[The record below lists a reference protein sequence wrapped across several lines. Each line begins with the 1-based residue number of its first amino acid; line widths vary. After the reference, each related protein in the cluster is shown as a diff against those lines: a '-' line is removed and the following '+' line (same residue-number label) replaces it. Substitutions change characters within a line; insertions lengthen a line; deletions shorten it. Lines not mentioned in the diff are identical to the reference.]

1 MSMRDIAAQAG
12 VGLPLIVYHFE
23 TKQNLYRALFER
35 FRTLLDA
42 RLTALHAPV
51 APGVT
56 RWSTSSARWFC
67 QWCRRRAGRPAAY
80 AKLVAREVSD
90 PREAERGIVA
100 EYFDPFAVEFVHAIR
115 TVLPRQDPDYA
126 HWAYLYAVGAL
137 VMSVFDRRIERIS
150 EGQTHAGDLK
160 NKAEYLVR
168 FIVAGMRAG
177 SSEPDLAGAGQEE
190 EGHGPCRSVQ
200 AAFGKRCRVV
210 ACDGEVIRLDAPSNR
225 GHEQRR
231 AGGQHRATT
240 ILNQVTAPN
249 PSQLMGTM
257 EVAGTPT

>member
-1 MSMRDIAAQAG
+1 M
-12 VGLPLIVYHFE
+12 
-23 TKQNLYRALFER
+23 
-35 FRTLLDA
+35 
-42 RLTALHAPV
+42 
-51 APGVT
+51 
-56 RWSTSSARWFC
+56 
-67 QWCRRRAGRPAAY
+67 
-80 AKLVAREVSD
+80 SD

-150 EGQTHAGDLK
+150 EGQTHAGDEEQGGVLG
-160 NKAEYLVR
+160 ALHR
-168 FIVAGMRAG
+168 RGHAGGARASLICRCG
-177 SSEPDLAGAGQEE
+177 TGR

-225 GHEQRR
+225 EHEQRR

-257 EVAGTPT
+257 EVAVPPLSHTPVVGKCAARAGPDQRSRPEASGISAEWL

>member
-1 MSMRDIAAQAG
+1 M
-12 VGLPLIVYHFE
+12 
-23 TKQNLYRALFER
+23 
-35 FRTLLDA
+35 
-42 RLTALHAPV
+42 HAPV
-51 APGVT
+51 APGVDPLEHIV
-56 RWSTSSARWFC
+56 
-67 QWCRRRAGRPAAY
+67 RALVLPVVQAQGGEAGVAY

-190 EGHGPCRSVQ
+190 EGAWALSIGSGCVRQTMSCRCVRRRGDP
-200 AAFGKRCRVV
+200 ARCAVKPWARAT
-210 ACDGEVIRLDAPSNR
+210 ACRWSTSRHHHPEPG
-225 GHEQRR
+225 
-231 AGGQHRATT
+231 HRAQSLAADGDDGSGRYPHLATHPSLASAQHAQAR
-240 ILNQVTAPN
+240 INDPGRRRQESAPN
-249 PSQLMGTM
+249 GCDS
-257 EVAGTPT
+257 A

>member
-1 MSMRDIAAQAG
+1 MR
-12 VGLPLIVYHFE
+12 PSR
-23 TKQNLYRALFER
+23 RAW
-35 FRTLLDA
+35 
-42 RLTALHAPV
+42 
-51 APGVT
+51 T

-67 QWCRRRAGRPAAY
+67 QWCRRRAGRPAWPTPSWWPG
-80 AKLVAREVSD
+80 KCRT
-90 PREAERGIVA
+90 REAERGIVA

-150 EGQTHAGDLK
+150 EGQTHAGDEEQGGVLG
-160 NKAEYLVR
+160 ALHRRGHAGGARASLIWPVR
-168 FIVAGMRAG
+168 DRKRK
-177 SSEPDLAGAGQEE
+177 
-190 EGHGPCRSVQ
+190 GHGPCRSVQ

-249 PSQLMGTM
+249 PRS
-257 EVAGTPT
+257 

>member
-1 MSMRDIAAQAG
+1 M
-12 VGLPLIVYHFE
+12 
-23 TKQNLYRALFER
+23 
-35 FRTLLDA
+35 
-42 RLTALHAPV
+42 
-51 APGVT
+51 
-56 RWSTSSARWFC
+56 
-67 QWCRRRAGRPAAY
+67 AY
-80 AKLVAREVSD
+80 AKLVARKCRTRAKPSAASW
-90 PREAERGIVA
+90 RSI
-100 EYFDPFAVEFVHAIR
+100 FDPFAVEFVHAIR

-150 EGQTHAGDLK
+150 EGQTHAGDEEQGGVLG
-160 NKAEYLVR
+160 ALHRRGHAGGARASLIWPVR
-168 FIVAGMRAG
+168 DRK
-177 SSEPDLAGAGQEE
+177 E
-190 EGHGPCRSVQ
+190 EGAWACRSVQ

-225 GHEQRR
+225 EHEQRR

-257 EVAGTPT
+257 EVVHPLSHTPVVGKCAARAGPDQRSRPEASGISAEWL